1 MPTNNNDI
9 FIYLGGV
16 ALAIGAA
23 VGVSELALYQ
33 KQQKW
38 IKACNK
44 AFFQLDKTQR
54 SSVAHIVR
62 DFQKFG
68 DKDEHKLIY
77 ILATARHESR
87 LRPIKEWR
95 AKPSQTRIY
104 NLQNR
109 YWHTGYFGRG
119 FVQLTW
125 ERNYAK
131 MAKFTGLDLVNKPDL
146 ALLPD
151 YASDILVYGMVN
163 GSFTRRKLDEFIN
176 KTLVDY
182 FNARKTVN
190 GLDKATTIMRYAIDL
205 QNALKTV

>member
-1 MPTNNNDI
+1 MSQNNDI

-23 VGVSELALYQ
+23 FGASELALFA

-44 AFFQLDKTQR
+44 AFFQLDDTQR

-62 DFQKFG
+62 DFQKYG
-68 DKDEHKLIY
+68 DRDENKLIY
-77 ILATARHESR
+77 MLATARHESR
-87 LRPIKEWR
+87 LKPIKEWR
-95 AKPSQTRIY
+95 ASSSQTTIY
-104 NLQNR
+104 NRQNR

-131 MAKFTGLDLVNKPDL
+131 MAEFTGLDLVNNPDL

-151 YASDILVYGMVN
+151 YASDILVYGMMN

-176 KTLVDY
+176 KTIVDY
-182 FNARKTVN
+182 YNARKTVN
-190 GLDKATTIMRYAIDL
+190 GLDKAVTIMRYAVDL
-205 QNALKTV
+205 QNALKNP